1 MKSSICIRKQRKR
14 GEPRGE
20 QQNARRATEKRPPGN
35 HPLYVH
41 PSAALV
47 AVLDACYHVGAHG
60 RNCSSEMKEVKKMKI
75 EITSSPEEIA
85 ALVLAVQERQPHV
98 VNQLVLDTVH
108 NTPSMESSVCQNDIL
123 AGDDAE
129 DIK

>member
-1 MKSSICIRKQRKR
+1 M
-14 GEPRGE
+14 GF
-20 QQNARRATEKRPPGN
+20 
-35 HPLYVH
+35 
-41 PSAALV
+41 
-47 AVLDACYHVGAHG
+47 
-60 RNCSSEMKEVKKMKI
+60 KEVKKMKI

>member
-1 MKSSICIRKQRKR
+1 
-14 GEPRGE
+14 
-20 QQNARRATEKRPPGN
+20 
-35 HPLYVH
+35 
-41 PSAALV
+41 
-47 AVLDACYHVGAHG
+47 
-60 RNCSSEMKEVKKMKI
+60 MKI